1 MDKLIAFLGSDD
13 SVIELRRAR
22 PNLLR
27 LVQWF
32 KDDPG
37 DKEVI
42 YIWQSE
48 VSKLIEVLKQARQ
61 GRLYVKANEFLE
73 N

>member
-1 MDKLIAFLGSDD
+1 MDELIAFLGSDD
-13 SVIELRRAR
+13 SVIELRRVR
-22 PNLLR
+22 PNLLK

-32 KDDPG
+32 KDDPD

-48 VSKLIEVLKQARQ
+48 VSKLIKVLKQAQQ
-61 GRLYVKANEFLE
+61 G
-73 N
+73 